1 MQLSE
6 ELLHR
11 RHQEEEEAQHLESM
25 VQSVEQNLCLMTVRS
40 GTLADPS
47 AGLLLLT
54 ACPPVP
60 VCLPVS
66 ACPRLS
72 VCPPEASGPSGEQR
86 FQAEGGAAAAAGVCA
101 DVSSVQPWLHQ
112 REPSTLVVSGGGRL
126 TALREQHAEDRRV
139 AGCHDDETQR

>member
-25 VQSVEQNLCLMTVRS
+25 VQSVEKNLCLMTVRS
-40 GTLADPS
+40 GTPADPP

-54 ACPPVP
+54 VCPPVP
-60 VCLPVS
+60 

-72 VCPPEASGPSGEQR
+72 PPVRQR
-86 FQAEGGAAAAAGVCA
+86 RAVRAETSVSRLKAELQQLQVFVQA
-101 DVSSVQPWLHQ
+101 
-112 REPSTLVVSGGGRL
+112 
-126 TALREQHAEDRRV
+126 
-139 AGCHDDETQR
+139 